1 MFHRDIPTVRDAL
14 ALPLQVALLKGR
26 ANYVCHYHLERN
38 LREGM
43 LPSRQEVS
51 HLHQIARFAKT
62 TNTGDKAELSAVPE
76 DASAW
81 MHATST
87 RDNCLGQSCP
97 NFNDC
102 FLMKARRAALE
113 SDVVVV
119 NHHLF
124 FADVMLRDEGM
135 AELPIHHVWVGDWQR
150 GIRAERNMVVLSM
163 PSRLDPSLAP
173 PGHQVLHGYTPANE
187 PWELWKDLER
197 GTPAY
202 EELRLERCGVFH
214 GVFDQLVPDWRE
226 RVVLELLGPNFR
238 PVQVTDDLPGFW
250 ERLYPEVKKELK
262 RRYPRHEW
270 R

>member
-1 MFHRDIPTVRDAL
+1 MRALLNQCTVVQHPNHIGLLHGRQTVGNDQGGAALHGFFQSGLHHAFAVRVQRAGGFVQQQQRRVFQHGARDRDAL

-113 SDVVVV
+113 QAVREAARGRPEVG
-119 NHHLF
+119 
-124 FADVMLRDEGM
+124 ADGPPRVHR
-135 AELPIHHVWVGDWQR
+135 PRIQR
-150 GIRAERNMVVLSM
+150 G
-163 PSRLDPSLAP
+163 
-173 PGHQVLHGYTPANE
+173 
-187 PWELWKDLER
+187 
-197 GTPAY
+197 
-202 EELRLERCGVFH
+202 
-214 GVFDQLVPDWRE
+214 
-226 RVVLELLGPNFR
+226 LELQAATRHVP
-238 PVQVTDDLPGFW
+238 
-250 ERLYPEVKKELK
+250 ERLGAQTPV
-262 RRYPRHEW
+262 
-270 R
+270 